1 MFIFMCLLLDFY
13 YFADGGYRFG
23 CYQANLQV
31 KFCSGTDRIAISLEL
46 SLRQL
51 VRAIEMTAAEPFF
64 SYERLID
71 FLMKLRYQISLFHT
85 TATWVDLY
93 FCCSIDNVPPRKFSD
108 DSKNKNAE
116 SYEEGAWGN
125 YARGAVLALQKR
137 GYNLTEV

>member
-1 MFIFMCLLLDFY
+1 M
-13 YFADGGYRFG
+13 
-23 CYQANLQV
+23 
-31 KFCSGTDRIAISLEL
+31 
-46 SLRQL
+46 
-51 VRAIEMTAAEPFF
+51 RAIEMTAAEPFF

-85 TATWVDLY
+85 PATWVDLY

-137 GYNLTEV
+137 GYNLTQV